1 MICLILS
8 EINDHCLS
16 LGTCLE
22 KLGRERR
29 IADASQWTDRRS
41 GAHGTARP
49 RSRPAAPLLIK
60 GLRDLDGEGA
70 GVEAVGGML
79 ALGARR
85 GRVGDLARLQQ
96 ADVQAGRPLLTRH
109 RGRVLRAEAARP
121 RVAARNKEYLAYKCK

>member
-1 MICLILS
+1 M
-8 EINDHCLS
+8 CLS
-16 LGTCLE
+16 LETYLE

-29 IADASQWTDRRS
+29 IADASQWTNGRS

-49 RSRPAAPLLIK
+49 RPRPATPLLVK
-60 GLRDLDGEGA
+60 RLRDLDGEGA
-70 GVEAVGGML
+70 GVEAVWRVL

-121 RVAARNKEYLAYKCK
+121 RVAARNKSYNYML